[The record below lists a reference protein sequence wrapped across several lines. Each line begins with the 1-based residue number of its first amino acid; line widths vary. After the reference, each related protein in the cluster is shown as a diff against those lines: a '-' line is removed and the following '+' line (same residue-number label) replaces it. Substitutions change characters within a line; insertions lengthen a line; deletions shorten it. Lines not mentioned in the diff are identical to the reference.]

1 MGNFLDDVKK
11 RNEERRIARIR
22 QEIRG
27 LEAEVRE
34 YENAKSKVQDAKD
47 SCSKESG
54 EWQETVG
61 QLVKKEIKQ
70 TGVFEGE
77 MASKLET
84 YVNEAKKENDDAIQ
98 KASDLIS
105 SLGTQI
111 SKIDDRIDLLNSR
124 IDYKRS
130 LI

>member
-47 SCSKESG
+47 GCSKESG

-70 TGVFEGE
+70 TGVFEGD

-111 SKIDDRIDLLNSR
+111 NKIDNKIEQLNNS
-124 IDYKRS
+124 IVYKRS

>member
-1 MGNFLDDVKK
+1 MGNFLDDVKR

-27 LEAEVRE
+27 LEAEIRE

-47 SCSKESG
+47 SCRKESG

-77 MASKLET
+77 MANKLET

-111 SKIDDRIDLLNSR
+111 NKIDDRISLLNSR